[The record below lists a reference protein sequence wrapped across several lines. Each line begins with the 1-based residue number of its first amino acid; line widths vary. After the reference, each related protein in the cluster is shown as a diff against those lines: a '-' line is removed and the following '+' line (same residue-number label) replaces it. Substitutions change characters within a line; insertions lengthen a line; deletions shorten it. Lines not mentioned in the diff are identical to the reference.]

1 MTILQP
7 NPHGSP
13 YRRTLRL
20 GDTDAAGVVYFAS
33 LLSIC
38 HEAYEDFLEQ
48 KSYSLQIFLQNSDL
62 ILPITH
68 AEIDFLAPLQC
79 GDRLTIHLQ
88 FLRLDP
94 ARFDLQYAVHRD
106 GTEEEKPAARA
117 LTRHIALCPT
127 TRQKVTLPDWF
138 SQLWIEQ
145 FPITRNEGEI
155 SC

>member
-1 MTILQP
+1 MTLK
-7 NPHGSP
+7 P
-13 YRRTLRL
+13 YLRTLRL

-38 HEAYEDFLEQ
+38 HEAYEDFLEHRG
-48 KSYSLQIFLQNSDL
+48 YSLQVFLQNSDL

-79 GDRLTIHLQ
+79 GDRLAIHLQ
-88 FLRLDP
+88 FLRLDA
-94 ARFDLQYAVHRD
+94 ARFALQYVVYLA
-106 GTEEEKPAARA
+106 GTEKEKPVAQA
-117 LTRHIALCPT
+117 LTRHIALCPA

-138 SQLWIEQ
+138 IQLWAEQ
-145 FPITRNEGEI
+145 FPIASNEGEI

>member
-48 KSYSLQIFLQNSDL
+48 KGYSLQIFLKNSDL

-88 FLRLDP
+88 FLPMDT
-94 ARFDLQYAVHRD
+94 ARFALQYAVYRAD
-106 GTEEEKPAARA
+106 VEGEKPSAQA
-117 LTRHIALCPT
+117 LTRHIAIHPV
-127 TRQKVTLPDWF
+127 TRRKVTLPDWF
-138 SQLWIEQ
+138 QQLWTE
-145 FPITRNEGEI
+145 RAY
-155 SC
+155 